1 MPFDFVIA
9 NARLPGQ
16 PTPVDVGVANGLI
29 AAIAPSL
36 TFEGHVEDASG
47 GYLCS
52 GFVDSHIHLD
62 KAGILGRCTICE
74 GTLAEAVRETARA
87 KAGFT
92 VEDVYARA
100 AIVLERAILQGTT
113 LLRTFVEIDPRAGFR
128 SFDAIRQLK
137 ADYAWAIDIEIC
149 AFAQEGLTQE
159 PETEAM
165 LAQALA
171 DGADLVGGC
180 PYTDPDP
187 KEHIRL
193 IFDLAERFGTAVDF
207 HLDFDLDPENSN
219 LPSVISETMARGYSG
234 RVSVGHVTKLSA
246 MPPQAVSEI
255 GSRLADAGVA
265 VTVLPSTDL
274 FLTGRDRDHLVP
286 RGVAPALDLAKLGV
300 VTSIATN
307 NVMNPFTP
315 YGDASLIR
323 MANLYA
329 NVAQASLDADM
340 LGVFAMVTDGAARL
354 MGRER
359 HIKIGA
365 PADMILIDG
374 NDPAEIVREIRPVLA
389 GWKSGRKT
397 FERPRGRLIRP

>member
-1 MPFDFVIA
+1 M
-9 NARLPGQ
+9 
-16 PTPVDVGVANGLI
+16 
-29 AAIAPSL
+29 
-36 TFEGHVEDASG
+36 
-47 GYLCS
+47 
-52 GFVDSHIHLD
+52 
-62 KAGILGRCTICE
+62 
-74 GTLAEAVRETARA
+74 
-87 KAGFT
+87 
-92 VEDVYARA
+92 
-100 AIVLERAILQGTT
+100 
-113 LLRTFVEIDPRAGFR
+113 
-128 SFDAIRQLK
+128 
-137 ADYAWAIDIEIC
+137 
-149 AFAQEGLTQE
+149 
-159 PETEAM
+159 
-165 LAQALA
+165 
-171 DGADLVGGC
+171 
-180 PYTDPDP
+180 
-187 KEHIRL
+187 
-193 IFDLAERFGTAVDF
+193 
-207 HLDFDLDPENSN
+207 
-219 LPSVISETMARGYSG
+219 
-234 RVSVGHVTKLSA
+234 
-246 MPPQAVSEI
+246 
-255 GSRLADAGVA
+255 
-265 VTVLPSTDL
+265 TVLPSTDL

-354 MGRER
+354 VGQER